1 MRLQGARTVLIGGGG
16 GIGAAIARRLG
27 GFGAQVI
34 VADVDFAGAE
44 AVAWDIQS
52 NGSRARAV
60 AADLAVGGDL
70 DALFAEASDW
80 LSGRVDL
87 LINHAGVAVGGR
99 WEAIPDEE
107 WDRVFHT
114 NVTGFAASTRRF
126 LPLMGGDNESWIVN
140 TSSAL
145 GLFHDQPMAGP
156 YIASKSAIIGM
167 SRALAVALSER
178 NIGVSVLCPGLTAT
192 PFFAAAKRYGVD
204 QPPPQEP
211 AAMPQAHSPD
221 DVALALIQGLEARKF
236 LISLAPGTRIRLQQM
251 AAAELAPRSD
261 RLERPSNQAS
271 PHS

>member
-1 MRLQGARTVLIGGGG
+1 MRLQGARAVLIGGGG

-34 VADVDFAGAE
+34 VADIDLASAE
-44 AVAWDIQS
+44 AVAGEIQS

-60 AADLAVGGDL
+60 AADLAVGADL

-80 LSGRVDL
+80 LGGRVDL

-99 WEAIPDEE
+99 WEVIPDEE

-114 NVTGFAASTRRF
+114 NVTGFAASIRRS

-156 YIASKSAIIGM
+156 YIASKSAIIAM

-178 NIGVSVLCPGLTAT
+178 KIGVSVLCPGLTAT
-192 PFFAAAKRYGVD
+192 PFFAAAKRYGLD
-204 QPPPQEP
+204 QQPRQGPE
-211 AAMPQAHSPD
+211 AMPPHAQSPD

-236 LISLAPGTRIRLQQM
+236 LISLTPGTRTRLLQM
-251 AAAELAPRSD
+251 AEAELAPRSD
-261 RLERPSNQAS
+261 RLEATSNQAS
-271 PHS
+271 SN

>member
-1 MRLQGARTVLIGGGG
+1 MRLQGVRTVLIGGGG

-34 VADVDFAGAE
+34 VADVDLSSAE
-44 AVAWDIQS
+44 AVARKIQS

-114 NVTGFAASTRRF
+114 NVTGFAASIRRF

-192 PFFAAAKRYGVD
+192 PFFASAKRYGVD
-204 QPPPQEP
+204 QPQGP

-236 LISLAPGTRIRLQQM
+236 LISLSPGTRTRLLQM
-251 AAAELAPRSD
+251 AEAELAPRSD
-261 RLERPSNQAS
+261 RLETPSNQTS
-271 PHS
+271 SNS

>member
-1 MRLQGARTVLIGGGG
+1 M
-16 GIGAAIARRLG
+16 GAAIARRLG

-34 VADVDFAGAE
+34 VADVDLASAE
-44 AVAWDIQS
+44 AVARDIQS
-52 NGSRARAV
+52 QGSRARAV

-70 DALFAEASDW
+70 DALFAEASEW

-114 NVTGFAASTRRF
+114 NVTGFAASIRRF

-167 SRALAVALSER
+167 SRALAVYLSQR

-192 PFFAAAKRYGVD
+192 AFPASAKRYGPD
-204 QPPPQEP
+204 QQPPRPP
-211 AAMPQAHSPD
+211 GAMPPHAQSPE

-236 LISLAPGTRIRLQQM
+236 LISPAPETRTRLVRM
-251 AAAELAPRSD
+251 AEAELAPLSD
-261 RLERPSNQAS
+261 RERPSNWAAS
-271 PHS
+271 NP